1 VRPEELQAIVRSGA
15 RRPLWGG
22 STSACDVQIGRDD
35 IERIIPHRPPF
46 LFVDRITAIDLE
58 CARLRGERF
67 IDPADPVFAGHFPG
81 HPVYPGA
88 LLLETIGQFGL
99 CMLYF
104 TNNRTLSVSR
114 DAQPFNLRLIR
125 ISDATFHCEIGPS
138 DKLDIAASVYEQNE
152 YTATCLGQVMKDDAI
167 CAFGVMEV
175 YFVQD

>member
-104 TNNRTLSVSR
+104 TNNRTLTVSR
-114 DAQPFNLRLIR
+114 DARPLNLRLIR
-125 ISDATFHCEIGPS
+125 INDAIFRSEIGPG
-138 DKLDIAASVYEQNE
+138 DKLEIAASIYEQDD
-152 YTATCLGQVMKDDAI
+152 YKATCVGQVTKGDAV
-167 CAFGVMEV
+167 CVFGVMEV

>member
-1 VRPEELQAIVRSGA
+1 MRPEELQAIVRSGT
-15 RRPLWGG
+15 RRPLWGR
-22 STSACDVQIGRDD
+22 STSARNVQIGRDD

-99 CMLYF
+99 CLLYF
-104 TNNRTLSVSR
+104 TNNRTFSVSR
-114 DAQPFNLRLIR
+114 DAQPLNLRLIR
-125 ISDATFHCEIGPS
+125 IIDATFQSEIGAG
-138 DKLDIAASVYEQNE
+138 DEINIAASVYEQNE
-152 YTATCLGQVMKDDAI
+152 YTATCLGQVMRDDAI

>member
-1 VRPEELQAIVRSGA
+1 MPPEELQTIVRSGT
-15 RRPLWGG
+15 RRPLWEP
-22 STSACDVQIGRDD
+22 STSARDVHIGSDD

-104 TNNRTLSVSR
+104 INNRTVVVAG
-114 DAQPFNLRLIR
+114 DARPLNLRLIR
-125 ISDATFHCEIGPS
+125 ISDATFHSEIGPG
-138 DKLDIAASVYEQNE
+138 DKLDVISSVYDQNE
-152 YTATCLGQVMKDDAI
+152 YKATCLGQVMKDDAV
-167 CAFGVMEV
+167 CVFGVMEV
-175 YFVQD
+175 YFVQ

>member
-1 VRPEELQAIVRSGA
+1 MQPEDVQAIVRSGT
-15 RRPLWGG
+15 RRPLWQP
-22 STSACDVQIGRDD
+22 SASARDVHIESDD
-35 IERIIPHRPPF
+35 IQRIIPHRSPF
-46 LFVDRITAIDLE
+46 LFADRITAIDLE

-104 TNNRTLSVSR
+104 NANRALSVSR
-114 DAQPFNLRLIR
+114 DARPANLRLIR
-125 ISDATFHCEIGPS
+125 IREATFQSETGPG
-138 DKLDIAASVYEQNE
+138 DKLVVTAAVYGEND
-152 YTATCLGQVMKDDAI
+152 YTATCLGQAMKGDTI
-167 CAFGVMEV
+167 CVFGVMEV